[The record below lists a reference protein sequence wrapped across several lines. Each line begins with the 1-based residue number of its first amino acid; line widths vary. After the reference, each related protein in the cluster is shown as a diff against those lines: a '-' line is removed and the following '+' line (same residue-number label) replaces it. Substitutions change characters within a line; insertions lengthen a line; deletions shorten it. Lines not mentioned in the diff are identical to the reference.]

1 MTGIARST
9 AQLDKSLKFVCNRLH
24 TFGLK
29 NWFVGY
35 GTLLGIVRDGH
46 CIDGDDD
53 LDIVI
58 DVKEINQVRELVSAL
73 WFSHDYET
81 LIDKKGK
88 FLQIANKESQI
99 DFYFCKVD
107 RRGNF
112 FDRHEKVTWTKCFNN
127 KGSLPTIDWQGIRLN
142 VPQDS
147 RKKVRNRYGKR
158 WNKRIRKNEPGG
170 EGYRSVL
177 FL

>member
-1 MTGIARST
+1 MTGISRST
-9 AQLDKSLKFVCNRLH
+9 AQLDKNLKSLCARLH
-24 TFGLK
+24 SFGFK

-35 GTLLGIVRDGH
+35 GTLLGIIRDGH

-58 DVKEINQVRELVSAL
+58 DDKENNQVRDLVSAL
-73 WFSHDYET
+73 CFRYNYET

-88 FLQIANKESQI
+88 FLQIANHESQI
-99 DFYFCKVD
+99 DFYFCEVD
-107 RRGNF
+107 EQGNF
-112 FDRHEKVTWTKCFNN
+112 FDKHEKVTWTKCFNN
-127 KGSLPTIDWQGIRLN
+127 NGTIPTIDWGGVRLN

-147 RKKVRNRYGKR
+147 KTKLLHRYGENWK
-158 WNKRIRKNEPGG
+158 KRIRKNEPGG

>member
-9 AQLDKSLKFVCNRLH
+9 AQLDKSLKFVCNRLQ

-46 CIDGDDD
+46 CIDCDDD

-58 DVKEINQVRELVSAL
+58 DVKEVNQIRDLVSAL
-73 WFSHDYET
+73 SNSHNYET

-88 FLQIANKESQI
+88 FLQIANHESQI
-99 DFYFCKVD
+99 DFYFCEVD
-107 RRGNF
+107 KQGNF
-112 FDRHEKVTWTKCFNN
+112 FDLHEKVTWTKCFDNN
-127 KGSLPTIDWQGIRLN
+127 GTIPIIDWEGVRLN

-147 RKKVRNRYGKR
+147 KTKLFHRYGEA

-177 FL
+177 YL